1 MLFQSPF
8 HYNECGR
15 EKFAKFSHE
24 MTFQN
29 QNISFVRYFFA
40 IEVEN
45 AVRCRGT
52 FLEIGF
58 PNISINSNLL
68 RAIILFFKNEN
79 AIAAL

>member
-15 EKFAKFSHE
+15 EKFANEKSHE

-29 QNISFVRYFFA
+29 RNIPLDISFQLKSRMQCGV
-40 IEVEN
+40 
-45 AVRCRGT
+45 GT